1 VGYVPVAEPL
11 IGPFDGSVVLLRLLI
26 PLVPVLVELPTPL
39 DAAPV
44 AALLA
49 PPPPASCAKA
59 MDEVTA
65 RTEAKAIVRSL
76 MSFPVVVAG
85 EVASKAT
92 APANGG
98 GRAGAVLGGVPL
110 GEPAQ
115 G

>member
-26 PLVPVLVELPTPL
+26 PAVPVLVELPTLLEP
-39 DAAPV
+39 AAPV
-44 AALLA
+44 AVPLV

-59 MDEVTA
+59 TDEVTA

-92 APANGG
+92 ASAN
-98 GRAGAVLGGVPL
+98 RAG
-110 GEPAQ
+110 
-115 G
+115 